1 MSRVDSAVD
10 KLLEEKAAS
19 ASSDAERT
27 RIRSLLGQAAI
38 ANAKLAY
45 ARFQEVFGTDRFA
58 RLRSQGAQVQRP
70 LWASTSTKNPEY
82 RDVVYVEELIG
93 PDTVNTMPLA
103 TVEAFAD
110 HGVARRR
117 VDEDVDGARKV
128 IADLEELGIDFAGV
142 TRQLQVEGVEKF
154 VDPFRDLLR
163 RIDEKLTEVAAR
175 S

>member
-1 MSRVDSAVD
+1 MAGSI
-10 KLLEEKAAS
+10 
-19 ASSDAERT
+19 AE
-27 RIRSLLGQAAI
+27 AAI

-45 ARFQEVFGTDRFA
+45 RRFQEIFGAERFGE
-58 RLRSQGAQVQRP
+58 LRRNGALVQRP

-82 RDVVYVEELIG
+82 RDVVYVEELVG

-110 HGVARRR
+110 HGVAERTVDRD
-117 VDEDVDGARKV
+117 VDEARQV
-128 IADLEELGIDFAGV
+128 IARLEELGIDFRGV

-154 VDPFRDLLR
+154 VDPFRHLLNC
-163 RIDEKLTEVAAR
+163 IDEKLTEVAAR